1 MNGGGFKVW
10 MLQVVGGDSGR
21 RLRGGD
27 VKNYQVSALYAKPDG
42 TGIGNGQQASIA
54 SLNP

>member
-1 MNGGGFKVW
+1 